1 MRDAVICMPLRTPVG
16 RYGGSLKDVDAE
28 TLASTVIKSVLER
41 TGIDPAAIEDCIM
54 GQGYPSGESPA
65 IGRTAV
71 LRAGL
76 PVEVPGTQID
86 RRCGSGLQAICL
98 AAMEVQTGTA
108 DVVLAG
114 GVESMSNVEHY
125 ATGLRTGG
133 RGNITLYDRLDR
145 GRVTA
150 GSANYLIEGGMVE
163 TAENLR
169 RKYEIARG
177 EQDEYALESHRRAV
191 AAWDAGYFSNE
202 IVPIT
207 VTSRAGDTVVD
218 RDEHPRADTS
228 LEKLAALRPVR
239 GRQDPESTVTAGNA
253 SGENDAAACC
263 IVTTPE
269 RAQELG
275 LTPLVKFLGWNL
287 AGVHPAYMGLGPV
300 PATKK
305 LLDRLGLTMADMD
318 LIELNEAFAAQVL
331 AVTREW
337 EFKDADFERMNVN
350 GSGISIGHPIGATG
364 GRIMATLA
372 NEMQRRGARYGLETM
387 CIGGGQGIA
396 AVVERV

>member
-1 MRDAVICMPLRTPVG
+1 MASLVAKAVIDRSGL
-16 RYGGSLKDVDAE
+16 
-28 TLASTVIKSVLER
+28 
-41 TGIDPAAIEDCIM
+41 DPAQVDDVIL

-65 IGRTAV
+65 IGRTAA

-76 PVEVPGTQID
+76 PVDVPGTQVD

-98 AAMEVQTGTA
+98 AAMEVQTGVA
-108 DVVLAG
+108 DLVLAG
-114 GVESMSNVEHY
+114 GVESMSNVEFY
-125 ATGLRTGG
+125 ATGLRSGR

-150 GSANYLIEGGMVE
+150 GSSLYPVEGGMLE

-169 RKYEIARG
+169 RQYSIPRE
-177 EQDEYALESHRRAV
+177 EQDEYSLRSHQRAV
-191 AAWDAGYFSNE
+191 AAWDAGRFDNE
-202 IVPIT
+202 IVAVPVPT
-207 VTSRAGDTVVD
+207 RQGEVMVE
-218 RDEHPRADTS
+218 RDEHPRPDTS

-239 GRQDPESTVTAGNA
+239 QRIDPESTVTAGNA
-253 SGENDAAACC
+253 SGENDASACC

-269 RAQELG
+269 KASELG
-275 LTPLVKFLGWNL
+275 LKPFGKMLGWSL

-305 LLDRLGLTMADMD
+305 LFARLGLTMADMD

-337 EFKDADFERMNVN
+337 GLEQRDFDRLNVN

-364 GRIMATLA
+364 GRILATLLY
-372 NEMQRRGARYGLETM
+372 EMERRGSHLALETM

-396 AVVERV
+396 AVFERTE

>member
-16 RYGGSLKDVDAE
+16 RYGGALKDLEAE
-28 TLASTVIKSVLER
+28 SLAATVVKAVVERSGLEPSA
-41 TGIDPAAIEDCIM
+41 IDDCIM

-76 PVEVPGTQID
+76 PVEVPGVQLD
-86 RRCGSGLQAICL
+86 RRCGSGLAAICF
-98 AAMEVQTGTA
+98 AAMEVQTGAA

-125 ATGLRTGG
+125 ATGLRTGK
-133 RGNITLYDRLDR
+133 RGPLTLYDRLDR
-145 GRVTA
+145 GRTTA
-150 GSANYLIEGGMVE
+150 GSQSFLIEGGMLE

-169 RKYEIARG
+169 RQYGIPRQA
-177 EQDEYALESHRRAV
+177 QDEYSLRSHQRAV
-191 AAWDAGYFSNE
+191 AAWDAGKFDDE
-202 IVPIT
+202 IVP
-207 VTSRAGDTVVD
+207 VTIANRNGDLVVD

-228 LEKLAALRPVR
+228 LERLGQLRPVM
-239 GRQDPESTVTAGNA
+239 GRQDPEATVTAGNA

-263 IVTTPE
+263 IVATPE
-269 RAQELG
+269 RATELG
-275 LTPLVKFLGWNL
+275 LKPLAKFLGW
-287 AGVHPAYMGLGPV
+287 ASSGVHPAYMGIGPV

-305 LLDRLGLTMADMD
+305 LLDRLGMQLSDID
-318 LIELNEAFAAQVL
+318 LIELNEAFAVQVL
-331 AVTREW
+331 AVCQEW
-337 EFKDADFERMNVN
+337 GLTDADHDRLNVN

-364 GRIMATLA
+364 GRIMATLLH
-372 NEMQRRGARYGLETM
+372 EMQRRDASLGLETM

-396 AVVERV
+396 AVMERI